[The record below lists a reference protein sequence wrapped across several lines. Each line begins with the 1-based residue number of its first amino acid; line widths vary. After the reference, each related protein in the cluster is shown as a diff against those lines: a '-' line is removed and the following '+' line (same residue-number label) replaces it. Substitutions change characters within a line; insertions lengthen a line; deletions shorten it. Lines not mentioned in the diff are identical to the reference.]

1 MSYSRHINKTVKLV
15 QKILDGYDYNLY
27 IELHRIKI
35 EVKTDYLDQT
45 SNLLDN
51 QLKQYYLFSC
61 IDYSEKKLKL
71 FIRSFI

>member
-1 MSYSRHINKTVKLV
+1 MSYSRHINNTVKLV
-15 QKILDGYDYNLY
+15 KKILDGYDYNLY

-35 EVKTDYLDQT
+35 EVKTDYLDET
-45 SNLLDN
+45 SNILDN
-51 QLKQYYLFSC
+51 KLKSYYLFSC

>member
-1 MSYSRHINKTVKLV
+1 MSYSRHIDKTVKLV

-35 EVKTDYLDQT
+35 EVKSDYLVQT
-45 SNLLDN
+45 SDILYN

>member
-35 EVKTDYLDQT
+35 EVKSDYLVQT
-45 SNLLDN
+45 SDILYN

>member
-15 QKILDGYDYNLY
+15 QKILYGYDYNLY

-35 EVKTDYLDQT
+35 EVNSDYLDEV
-45 SNLLDN
+45 SYVLDN